1 MTGTVHCLAVC
12 YDCGMAT
19 AVIDA
24 PLYVR
29 IAEGLTEQMLRGALR
44 PGDRVPSLRELSRQR
59 RVSISTALQAYLW
72 LETRGYLEARPQ
84 SGFYVRAPFANL
96 IPEPQFDAA
105 QARPSLAGPK
115 AILNDLIAA
124 LNDPANVPF
133 GAGTASAELY
143 PTRRLNMILR
153 RIVHRHPDHS
163 TRYVF
168 PPGHEP
174 LRRQI
179 SRRALALGCGFSPRE
194 VTITCGAQEAL
205 NLALRAVARP
215 GDAIAVES
223 PTFFGV
229 LQSAESLGLEVIEI
243 PTDPQHGMD
252 QEQLEA
258 AIRKRRLKACV
269 SMSSCH
275 NPLGYMLSDKYKKS
289 LAELTARSN
298 VALIEDEVY
307 GDLSFAGVRP
317 RSTKAFDRKEN
328 VIVCSSFSKVLC
340 PGYRLGWI
348 VAGRYRA
355 EVERLKMLNTVATPS
370 LAQMVVAEFLE
381 TGGYDRHLN
390 KLRSTLRLQVEG
402 VRQAISKYFPDGT
415 RVSRPAGGFML
426 WVELPSK
433 MSALKLYQSALE
445 QHITV
450 IPGTMFSASGRY
462 RNYIRINC
470 GHRWSDLHDRA
481 LLTLG
486 RLCEQLR

>member
-1 MTGTVHCLAVC
+1 
-12 YDCGMAT
+12 MAT
-19 AVIDA
+19 AVTDA

-29 IAEGLTEQMLRGALR
+29 IAESLTQQMARGALR

-59 RVSISTALQAYLW
+59 QVSISTALQAYLW

-84 SGFYVRAPFANL
+84 SGFYVRAPFASL
-96 IPEPQFDAA
+96 IPEPQFDSA
-105 QARPSLAGPK
+105 QPRASIAGPK
-115 AILNDLIAA
+115 ALLTDLLDA

-133 GAGTASAELY
+133 GAGTASPEMF
-143 PTRRLNMILR
+143 PNRRLNLIMR

-163 TRYVF
+163 TNYIF
-168 PPGHEP
+168 PPGYEP
-174 LRRQI
+174 LRRQVA
-179 SRRALALGCGFSPRE
+179 RRALALGCGFSPRE
-194 VTITCGAQEAL
+194 VVVTTGAQEGL
-205 NLALRAVARP
+205 NLAMRAVTRP

-229 LQSAESLGLEVIEI
+229 LQSAESLGLDVIEI
-243 PTDPQHGMD
+243 PTDPQHGMNLD
-252 QEQLEA
+252 ELES
-258 AIRKRRLKACV
+258 AIRKHRIKACV

-275 NPLGYMLSDKYKKS
+275 NPLGYMLPDKYKKS

-317 RSTKAFDRKEN
+317 RSTKAFDRKDN

-340 PGYRLGWI
+340 PGYRVGWL

-355 EVERLKMLNTVATPS
+355 EVERLKMLTTIATPS
-370 LAQMVVAEFLE
+370 LPQMVVAEFLE

-402 VRQAISKYFPDGT
+402 VRQAISKYFPAGT
-415 RVSRPAGGFML
+415 RISRPAGGFML
-426 WVELPSK
+426 WVELPARI
-433 MSALKLYQSALE
+433 SALKLYQAALE

-450 IPGTMFSASGRY
+450 IPGSMFSATGRY

-470 GHRWSDLHDRA
+470 GQRWSDTHDRA

>member
-1 MTGTVHCLAVC
+1 
-12 YDCGMAT
+12 MAT
-19 AVIDA
+19 AVTDA

-29 IAEGLTEQMLRGALR
+29 IAENLTEQMSRGALR

-84 SGFYVRAPFANL
+84 SGFYVRAPFASL
-96 IPEPQFDAA
+96 IPEPQFDTA
-105 QARPSLAGPK
+105 QARPSLASPK
-115 AILNDLIAA
+115 AILNDLIQA
-124 LNDPANVPF
+124 LNDPANVPL
-133 GAGTASAELY
+133 GAGTASPELY
-143 PTRRLNMILR
+143 PNRRLNMILR
-153 RIVHRHPDHS
+153 RIVHRNPHHS
-163 TRYVF
+163 TRYDF
-168 PPGHEP
+168 PPGFEP

-179 SRRALALGCGFSPRE
+179 ARRALALGCGFSPRE
-194 VTITCGAQEAL
+194 VIVTCGAQEGL

-223 PTFFGV
+223 PTFFGI

-243 PTDPQHGMD
+243 ATDPQNGMD
-252 QEQLEA
+252 LGELEA
-258 AIRKRRLKACV
+258 AIRKHRVKAVV
-269 SMSSCH
+269 SMSNGH
-275 NPLGYMLSDKYKKS
+275 NPLGYMLADKYKKS
-289 LAELTARSN
+289 LAELTARTN

-317 RSTKAFDRKEN
+317 RSTKAFDRKDN
-328 VIVCSSFSKVLC
+328 VLVCSSFSKVLC
-340 PGYRLGWI
+340 PGYRLGWL

-355 EVERLKMLNTVATPS
+355 EVERLKMLTSVASPS
-370 LAQMVVAEFLE
+370 LPQMVVAEFLE

-390 KLRSTLRLQVEG
+390 KLRTTLRLQVEG

-415 RVSRPAGGFML
+415 RISRPAGGFML
-426 WVELPSK
+426 WVELPARL
-433 MSALKLYQSALE
+433 SALKLYQAALE

-450 IPGTMFSASGRY
+450 IPGTMFSATGRF

-470 GHRWSDLHDRA
+470 GHRWSDTHDRA

-486 RLCEQLR
+486 RLCEKLR